1 MPENAY
7 VKEVALDG
15 KTAADRVLDFSQ
27 GVGGSRLK
35 IVVSRAGAQISGRL
49 LGKDGEPAL
58 GPVMVYM
65 GTDAGHIDQE
75 NAAQVRD
82 GKYSFKAVRPGK
94 YRIFA
99 VDIVASMAAFM
110 GDEGNAMKKL
120 FDAAEEIE
128 VKDGDRISIDLT
140 AVAGAQDK
148 KEGK

>member
-1 MPENAY
+1 
-7 VKEVALDG
+7 
-15 KTAADRVLDFSQ
+15 
-27 GVGGSRLK
+27 
-35 IVVSRAGAQISGRL
+35 
-49 LGKDGEPAL
+49 
-58 GPVMVYM
+58 
-65 GTDAGHIDQE
+65 
-75 NAAQVRD
+75 VRD

-128 VKDGDRISIDLT
+128 VKDGDRISKDLT